1 MAKDTT
7 NWKFDLGDRV
17 VDRVSGFEGI
27 VCIRLEHLNG
37 CRQYGMYPKVD
48 KDGKIPDAHYIDG
61 EQLELV
67 DRGLNEDKP
76 IKRKTTGG
84 APSKAPSTNTIH

>member
-7 NWKFDLGDRV
+7 NWKFDLGDKVR
-17 VDRVSGFEGI
+17 DRVSGFEGI
-27 VCIRLEHLNG
+27 VCIRMEHLNG
-37 CRQYGMYPKVD
+37 CRQYGIYPPVD

-67 DRGLNEDKP
+67 DNGLNETAP
-76 IKRKTTGG
+76 IKRKATGG
-84 APSKAPSTNTIH
+84 AMTKAPSSVIR